1 MERLNEILVELKK
14 IEDDPFNAEKIDKM
28 AKLNK
33 EKNDLF
39 AKYIEESGI
48 DVFFDANDENL
59 NNPAVLKNPA
69 LVTKAIND
77 ALSKSTHMI
86 AVISNNTKEAL
97 RP

>member
-39 AKYIEESGI
+39 AKYIEEFNRAYRAAG
-48 DVFFDANDENL
+48 
-59 NNPAVLKNPA
+59 
-69 LVTKAIND
+69 TKKKKEKVAICN
-77 ALSKSTHMI
+77 
-86 AVISNNTKEAL
+86 
-97 RP
+97 